1 MQVTTTPA
9 PNSSLVL
16 EIELPPERLS
26 RAVDDAVRRLS
37 RRTRVPGF
45 RPGKAPRPMLE
56 RTLGPGVVLDEAVE
70 HLVDDAYREALVD
83 QSILPLTN
91 ANVEIVQAEEGKPV
105 IFKATVQVRPE
116 VELGDYKNFN
126 FTPEI
131 EVIDDARV
139 DQVIDE
145 LRDQHATLAAVE
157 DRGAKDGDYAVI
169 AFQGSRDGEP
179 FEGGSSDRM
188 PLIIGQE
195 RLIPGFESH
204 LVGLEP
210 GGSTE
215 FDITFPDDYPE
226 ESLQGQQAHFAV
238 QVKELRE
245 KIQPP
250 LDDDFAGQLGDFE
263 DLAALRA
270 DVQHRLERN
279 ALDRA
284 RHQFADRIIEYAIA
298 NATVELPEV
307 LIDQEVEVLHDEFR
321 TSLARQGI
329 TEEAYLKVVEK
340 TDADLHADFR
350 PNAEK
355 RVKTL
360 LVLSKIAD
368 DEGRRGSRR
377 GHRGRDRPGS
387 RALRRRPAPHGVLRV
402 GARPELHPEHAAP
415 EPPGRAAGRRLAGR
429 PPGPPG
435 AAPCRGAGAGRRR
448 RRLRNGSHTHAQRA
462 GHSRLTPRH
471 ASVPHQGSPTMLVP
485 MVIESSSRG
494 ERAYDIYSRLLRE
507 RIVFLGDAIEDHLAN
522 LIIAQLL
529 FLDSEDPEK
538 DISLYINSPG
548 GVVNSG
554 LAIYD
559 TMQYLRSP
567 VSTICIGMAASMA
580 AVLLAAGTKGKRY
593 ALPNSRIMIHQGSGG
608 FRGNAP
614 DAVLQMKEWEFLVKR
629 NNEILAHHTGQ
640 DFEKVVKD
648 TDRDFFMAPEEA
660 KDYGIID
667 AVYSVQWDSLTAQ
680 HHDEKAAEEAEE
692 ATQEP
697 DEPPAEPKRS
707 KSE

>member
-16 EIELPPERLS
+16 EIEPPPERLN

-56 RTLGPGVVLDEAVE
+56 RTLGPGIVLEEAVE
-70 HLVDDAYREALVD
+70 HLVDDAYREALVE

-105 IFKATVQVRPE
+105 IFKATVQVRPD
-116 VELGDYKNFN
+116 VELGDYRNFN
-126 FTPEI
+126 FKPEI
-131 EVIDDARV
+131 DVIDDAKV
-139 DQVIDE
+139 DQVIEE

-188 PLIIGQE
+188 PMIIGQE

-210 GGSTE
+210 GTSTE

-238 QVKELRE
+238 QLKELRE

-263 DLAALRA
+263 DLASLRA
-270 DVQHRLERN
+270 DIQHRLERN

-307 LIDQEVEVLHDEFR
+307 LIDQEVEVMHDEFR

-340 TDADLHADFR
+340 TDTDLHADFR
-350 PNAEK
+350 PQAEK

-368 DEGRRGSRR
+368 QEGVEVPVEAIEAEVAQGRERYADDRRLMEYFESE
-377 GHRGRDRPGS
+377 RGRSFIRS
-387 RALRRRPAPHGVLRV
+387 TLRRSRLVEQLVDDWLAAHPDHPALPHV
-402 GARPELHPEHAAP
+402 EEP
-415 EPPGRAAGRRLAGR
+415 EPAAAAVALEPGATPMSSEPAAAG
-429 PPGPPG
+429 
-435 AAPCRGAGAGRRR
+435 
-448 RRLRNGSHTHAQRA
+448 
-462 GHSRLTPRH
+462 
-471 ASVPHQGSPTMLVP
+471 
-485 MVIESSSRG
+485 
-494 ERAYDIYSRLLRE
+494 
-507 RIVFLGDAIEDHLAN
+507 
-522 LIIAQLL
+522 
-529 FLDSEDPEK
+529 
-538 DISLYINSPG
+538 
-548 GVVNSG
+548 
-554 LAIYD
+554 
-559 TMQYLRSP
+559 
-567 VSTICIGMAASMA
+567 
-580 AVLLAAGTKGKRY
+580 
-593 ALPNSRIMIHQGSGG
+593 
-608 FRGNAP
+608 
-614 DAVLQMKEWEFLVKR
+614 
-629 NNEILAHHTGQ
+629 
-640 DFEKVVKD
+640 
-648 TDRDFFMAPEEA
+648 
-660 KDYGIID
+660 
-667 AVYSVQWDSLTAQ
+667 
-680 HHDEKAAEEAEE
+680 
-692 ATQEP
+692 
-697 DEPPAEPKRS
+697 
-707 KSE
+707 